1 MLIVPIVSIIT
12 DIRVT
17 QPSYISVL
25 SLSSIME
32 SLVVFVL
39 TCLTNVTWGLFYLV
53 IGLCY
58 LGFIL
63 SMNDDNDDDDGD
75 GLQRVY
81 VRNDK

>member
-1 MLIVPIVSIIT
+1 
-12 DIRVT
+12 
-17 QPSYISVL
+17 
-25 SLSSIME
+25 ME